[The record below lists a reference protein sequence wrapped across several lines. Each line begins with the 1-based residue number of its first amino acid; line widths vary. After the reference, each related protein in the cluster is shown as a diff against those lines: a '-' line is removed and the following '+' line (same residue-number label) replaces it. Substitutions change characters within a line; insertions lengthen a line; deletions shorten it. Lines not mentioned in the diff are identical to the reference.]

1 MPSSMTAQTT
11 LLTTLWPTAPSSVF
25 KMSLLVL
32 LGTGLLTL
40 SAKLN
45 VPFYPYVV
53 PMTMQTFAVL
63 VIGLALGWKLG
74 AATVMLYLIE
84 GALGLPVSPIH
95 RQRGLVFPTW
105 SDQLVVI

>member
-53 PMTMQTFAVL
+53 PMTM
-63 VIGLALGWKLG
+63 
-74 AATVMLYLIE
+74 
-84 GALGLPVSPIH
+84 
-95 RQRGLVFPTW
+95 
-105 SDQLVVI
+105 